1 MAFQAHFL
9 DDIKNRIA
17 VSSVVGRRVKL
28 QRRGREYVGLSPFKA
43 EKTPSFTV
51 NDDKQFYHC
60 FATGKHGSIF
70 DFVMETEGLSFP
82 EAVERLAGEAGLAMP
97 EYDQRQEE
105 RHVRQKTLVDWLD
118 KAAAWFHAQLAG
130 HAQAKQYLRDRGLD
144 DAIVK
149 RFGLGYAPTDR
160 QSLTRHLLDQGAEI
174 EVLIEAGL
182 AIQPDD
188 GRAPY
193 DRFRDR
199 IMFPIHDA
207 RARIIGFG
215 GRAMSADA
223 QAKYLNSP
231 ETPVFHKG
239 GILYNFH
246 RARQP
251 SYDSKQLLVTE
262 GYMDV
267 IGLAQAGFDAAVAPL
282 GTAVTEQQIEL
293 LWRLTPEPIMCLD
306 GDAAGLRAAYRVI
319 DRALPLLKPGVSLRF
334 ALLPD
339 GQDPDDL
346 VRMGGR
352 AAMESLLEQARPLS
366 EMLWMRELER
376 MPLNTPERRA
386 DFKGRL
392 RQAVALIEHR
402 DVRAFYGQDIK
413 ERLDQFFT
421 AAPANPQSG
430 FDQRNQWSD
439 GGRPLGRAGSG
450 RLGRVIPRQETR
462 LSALAQP
469 QQALSARPALLV
481 AGVLC
486 HPELLLGK
494 WDSVFERIEI
504 LDPDLMRVR
513 DLILSRWSAGLP
525 LDMEGLKG
533 HLKGLAPDTL
543 LARIDHLACAH
554 GLPFTNPRAEGTDVE
569 ASWLEVAE
577 LHHTLT
583 TLEREKSEAEAD
595 FASDGRAES
604 FDRLRA
610 IVQEIAAIE
619 NQMRS

>member
-1 MAFQAHFL
+1 MAFPAHFL
-9 DDIKNRIA
+9 DEIKNRIS

-97 EYDQRQEE
+97 ERDRQSEE
-105 RHVRQKTLVDWLD
+105 RQTRQKGLVDWLD
-118 KAAAWFHAQLAG
+118 RAAAWFAGQLGKHRPA
-130 HAQAKQYLRDRGLD
+130 ANYLRERGLD
-144 DAIVK
+144 DAIIK
-149 RFGLGYAPTDR
+149 RFGLGYAPSDR
-160 QSLTRHLLDQGAEI
+160 HGLTQYLTQQGANI
-174 EVLIEAGL
+174 EVLVEAGL
-182 AIQPDD
+182 SIRPDD
-188 GRAPY
+188 GRAAY

-199 IMFPIHDA
+199 VMFPIHDA
-207 RARIIGFG
+207 RGRVIGFG
-215 GRAMSADA
+215 GRALSADVP
-223 QAKYLNSP
+223 AKYLNSP

-239 GILYNFH
+239 SVLYNFH

-251 SYDSKQLLVTE
+251 AYDTKQVLVTE

-267 IGLAQAGFDAAVAPL
+267 IGLAQAGFDATVAPL
-282 GTAVTEQQIEL
+282 GTAITEQQLEL

-319 DRALPLLKPGVSLRF
+319 DRALPILKPGVSLRF
-334 ALLPD
+334 VLLPD
-339 GQDPDDL
+339 GQDPDDM
-346 VRMGGR
+346 VRNGGR
-352 AAMESLLEQARPLS
+352 QAMLDLIEQARPLS
-366 EMLWMRELER
+366 DMLWTRELER
-376 MPLNTPERRA
+376 GPLNTPERRA

-392 RQAVALIEHR
+392 RQAVGLITDR
-402 DVRAFYGQDIK
+402 DVRTFYGQDIK
-413 ERLDQFFT
+413 QRLDRFFEYD
-421 AAPANPQSG
+421 PV
-430 FDQRNQWSD
+430 SD
-439 GGRPLGRAGSG
+439 RSQAGRSSHSSSDRQQNWRRRGA
-450 RLGRVIPRQETR
+450 VPRQETR
-462 LSALAQP
+462 SSAIAQAHVAS
-469 QQALSARPALLV
+469 QTRPLLLI

-486 HPELLLGK
+486 HPDIILSK
-494 WDSVFERIEI
+494 WDATFERLEI
-504 LDPDLMRVR
+504 NDPDLARMRDV
-513 DLILSRWSAGLP
+513 ILSRWSEGLP
-525 LDMEGLKG
+525 LDMDGLKG

-543 LARIDHLACAH
+543 LARIDKHARAH
-554 GLPFTNPRAEGTDVE
+554 GLCFTDPRAEGTEVE

-595 FASDGRAES
+595 FASDGQAES